1 MSYAHV
7 SIALHMPRSRS
18 QWLAYF
24 MGFGCVAWHDPM
36 RHCAHPL
43 DLVRLI
49 DEWTAKNP
57 GRRLFIA
64 DTLAGSFG
72 KQLIAA
78 LPGAFFFKVDRP
90 IEEVRASMMRV
101 CGTDVGGAYGL
112 AHHQRRLDALDELG
126 VLSCRSDRL
135 DEESLAYALWGRIT
149 GDEPLPYDTLRRARG
164 KIIDYPVPHQ
174 FFRPELLTKLL
185 RHLDPL

>member
-1 MSYAHV
+1 MSYEHV

-90 IEEVRASMMRV
+90 IEEVRASVMRT
-101 CGTDVGGAYGL
+101 CGTDVGGAY
-112 AHHQRRLDALDELG
+112 AVSQHQRRLDALDLL
-126 VLSCRSDRL
+126 VYDSRRL
-135 DEESLAYALWGRIT
+135 TTESLLTLALWNKIT
-149 GDEPLPYDTLRRARG
+149 AGAPMRTGQLNKAQKT
-164 KIIDYPVPHQ
+164 IIDYPVPHQ
-174 FFRPELLTKLL
+174 FFHPELLTKML

>member
-1 MSYAHV
+1 MSYEHV

-18 QWLAYF
+18 QWLTYF

-78 LPGAFFFKVDRP
+78 LPKAFIFKIERP
-90 IEEVRASMMRV
+90 IEEVRASMARV
-101 CGTDVGGAYGL
+101 CGTDVGGAYGVSQ
-112 AHHQRRLDALDELG
+112 HQRRLEAVD
-126 VLSCRSDRL
+126 VLSYQSARL
-135 DEESLAYALWGRIT
+135 NEEGLAYALWGRVT
-149 GDEPLPYDTLRRARG
+149 GDEPLPFDTFRKACDT
-164 KIIDYPVPHQ
+164 IIDYPVLNQ
-174 FFRPELLTKLL
+174 FFHPALLTKLL

>member
-1 MSYAHV
+1 MSYQHV

-49 DEWTAKNP
+49 NEWTAKNP

-78 LPGAFFFKVDRP
+78 LPGAFFFKVERP

-101 CGTDVGGAYGL
+101 CGTDVGGAYAVGQ
-112 AHHQRRLDALDELG
+112 HQRRLDALD
-126 VLSCRSDRL
+126 VLSYSSDRL
-135 DEESLAYALWGRIT
+135 SEEGLAYALWGRVT
-149 GDEPLPYDTLRRARG
+149 NGEPLSIRTFRNACDTV
-164 KIIDYPVPHQ
+164 IDYPVLNQ
-174 FFRPELLTKLL
+174 FFHPELLHKLL
-185 RHLDPL
+185 THLDPL